1 MTSLQPDRIAA
12 GLPRPHA
19 AAVRV
24 LLEDLVADEP
34 WPRRRRQLMPTV
46 TGAAALLL
54 LAACASA
61 VTGDHATTAPVTN
74 TSRARCYTSVRPAFT
89 GAYGLIGTTV
99 TLTKLDG
106 KSERVTDALGICAVL
121 WRQGLLRPGEPG
133 LGPRIGSHHPVP
145 SLVACVLPDG
155 VAAVFPGRPHTC
167 ARLSL
172 PREISRRRTRR

>member
-1 MTSLQPDRIAA
+1 MTSLEPDRIAA
-12 GLPRPHA
+12 GLPRLHA
-19 AAVRV
+19 AAVRA

-34 WPRRRRQLMPTV
+34 GPRRRRQLMPTV
-46 TGAAALLL
+46 TSAAALLL

-74 TSRARCYTSVRPAFT
+74 TSRARCYTSTRPAFT

-106 KSERVTDALGICAVL
+106 ASERVTDALGVCTVL

-145 SLVACVLPDG
+145 PLVACVLPDG
-155 VAAVFPGRPHTC
+155 VAAVFPGRSRTC
-167 ARLSL
+167 ARLRL
-172 PREISRRRTRR
+172 PRARPRPLDQR